1 MCTTYIIHSY
11 IIQSVHRLP
20 LHGSLYNYTMMSAP
34 SSPSVP
40 KQSLRALRRYIG
52 YTAQDQSADR
62 VTHIRNNMYLAL
74 FYIIWSS
81 GQILG
86 STEQKPAISGAFIIS
101 TDEKKRTARQDEE
114 ERDLFY
120 SSTMSPMLIC
130 LIPDGEWSGS
140 WRGMS
145 IYSTCG
151 RPSVDV
157 LYNTTSPVLLYNFE
171 SRAHYFDDF
180 YSTKRPFSFNCLL

>member
-1 MCTTYIIHSY
+1 
-11 IIQSVHRLP
+11 
-20 LHGSLYNYTMMSAP
+20 
-34 SSPSVP
+34 
-40 KQSLRALRRYIG
+40 
-52 YTAQDQSADR
+52 
-62 VTHIRNNMYLAL
+62 MYLAL

-130 LIPDGEWSGS
+130 LIPDGEWSGG

-145 IYSTCG
+145 IY
-151 RPSVDV
+151 
-157 LYNTTSPVLLYNFE
+157 LWTTL
-171 SRAHYFDDF
+171 
-180 YSTKRPFSFNCLL
+180 C